1 MIVVDTSGILASKDE
16 SHPDHAAVAEIVA
29 DCDEEL
35 LLSPFVLAEADYMLA
50 SRLGH
55 TAARELLDDVE
66 AEAYQLVEFG
76 PGDVASA
83 NGIIDRYEDLRIG
96 IASGDRCALRDNPD
110 PDLRPA
116 SLPNGCPVVGREE
129 LHTTPAGFLARAVS
143 PAWRPHRVRP
153 RRGSPS

>member
-1 MIVVDTSGILASKDE
+1 VIVVDTSGILASKDE

-96 IASGDRCALRDNPD
+96 IAD
-110 PDLRPA
+110 A
-116 SLPNGCPVVGREE
+116 SLVVIAARYE
-129 LHTTPAGFLARAVS
+129 TTRILTFDQRHFRTVAPLWGARS
-143 PAWRPHRVRP
+143 FTLLPLD
-153 RRGSPS
+153 S

>member
-16 SHPDHAAVAEIVA
+16 SHPNHAAVAAIVA
-29 DCDEEL
+29 DGDDEL

-76 PGDVASA
+76 SGDIASA
-83 NGIIDRYEDLRIG
+83 NGVIDRYEDLRIG
-96 IASGDRCALRDNPD
+96 IAD
-110 PDLRPA
+110 A
-116 SLPNGCPVVGREE
+116 SLVVIAARYE
-129 LHTTPAGFLARAVS
+129 TTRILTFDQRHFRTVAPLWGARS
-143 PAWRPHRVRP
+143 FTLLPLD
-153 RRGSPS
+153 S